1 MYEQTLLIDG
11 QVPNGLTI
19 SGTYHPSSDLNFLRV
34 IVIVFVIEVWV
45 ESRPTK
51 SVGIVLDSRL
61 QSRLTQLVDQSQ
73 C

>member
-1 MYEQTLLIDG
+1 MYEQTRLIDG

-45 ESRPTK
+45 VRRPSK
-51 SVGIVLDSRL
+51 SVEFVLDDCS

-73 C
+73 R